1 MDASELRAAAEL
13 LLKANVITQNQ
24 CILMHNNIDEKEHA
38 AKAKRARDGKLLY
51 DSYVASR
58 NDESIYF
65 SWDLLP
71 DSELQS
77 WINTA
82 AEFLGKTKP

>member
-1 MDASELRAAAEL
+1 MDAPELRKAARLLRDSSIISINQYIALCNDIAE
-13 LLKANVITQNQ
+13 K
-24 CILMHNNIDEKEHA
+24 DR
-38 AKAKRARDGKLLY
+38 KAKRARDGKLLY
-51 DSYVASR
+51 DCYVATR

-71 DSELQS
+71 DEELQS